1 MLWSDETYNELFGTK
16 STQCVWRKRN
26 DMTQR
31 TPPNSQTRRWKHY
44 SLGLF
49 LCQGYRRTS
58 PYWGANGHV
67 EEKLLL
73 SAKILKI
80 GHGWVIQHDN
90 GQKDTVKTTKE
101 WLQKKK
107 HIEVMGMAFPY
118 PYPEEHCGGSWS
130 FKFLS
135 SSQETYMIKR
145 VSIDKWAKVPPE
157 MWVNLVT
164 NYKKA
169 TTVSPTITESCF
181 ALWIKYLLFIY
192 G

>member
-1 MLWSDETYNELFGTK
+1 
-16 STQCVWRKRN
+16 
-26 DMTQR
+26 MTQR

-44 SLGLF
+44 FLGLF

-73 SAKILKI
+73 SARILKI

-90 GQKDTVKTTKE
+90 GQKDTVKTTEE

-164 NYKKA
+164 NYKKCL
-169 TTVSPTITESCF
+169 SNNGFSHNYWIMLCF
-181 ALWIKYLLFIY
+181 VDQILIIYLWLIFWLIFLWKWGKL
-192 G
+192 

>member
-1 MLWSDETYNELFGTK
+1 MKHKMSFLALSQLSVFGGK
-16 STQCVWRKRN
+16 EMIWPKEHH
-26 DMTQR
+26 
-31 TPPNSQTRRWKHY
+31 PNSLTRRWKHY

-67 EEKLLL
+67 EEKLLH
-73 SAKILKI
+73 SARILKI
-80 GHGWVIQHDN
+80 GHGWVIQRDN

-107 HIEVMGMAFPY
+107 HIEVTGVAFPY

-130 FKFLS
+130 FKFLNC
-135 SSQETYMIKR
+135 SQETYMIKR
-145 VSIDKWAKVPPE
+145 VSIKTSGPK
-157 MWVNLVT
+157 
-164 NYKKA
+164 
-169 TTVSPTITESCF
+169 S
-181 ALWIKYLLFIY
+181 LLKC